1 MECGGEQEFMAEMA
15 PVMSS
20 PGQQEAVASP
30 TAAPTAARPYYGCVF
45 CKRGFT
51 TAQAL
56 GGHMNIHRR
65 HRHRAMPSRRPTATG
80 TTSMVSRD
88 DVDCYNQ
95 HRYLEYSP
103 PPPTPA
109 PPPVTSPPMSSSFA
123 ATSYAGGTATVAGVD
138 GEAMRAAGSSDS
150 HIRELSL
157 LGGADSSTDRD
168 HDLHLRLGRHGRGG
182 DGSPRTPE
190 GSPERKPDLDLELRL
205 GRRPRH

>member
-1 MECGGEQEFMAEMA
+1 MERGGDKEFMVEMA
-15 PVMSS
+15 LMSS
-20 PGQQEAVASP
+20 PGQQEAMTLQAAAVTTSP
-30 TAAPTAARPYYGCVF
+30 TAAPAAARPYYECVF

-65 HRHRAMPSRRPTATG
+65 HRHRAKPPGRRDTRPTATG
-80 TTSMVSRD
+80 ITSTVSRD
-88 DVDCYNQ
+88 IGCYNQ
-95 HRYLEYSP
+95 HRYLPYP
-103 PPPTPA
+103 PPPT
-109 PPPVTSPPMSSSFA
+109 SPPTSSSF
-123 ATSYAGGTATVAGVD
+123 ATSYAGGMAGVD
-138 GEAMRAAGSSDS
+138 GESKRAAGGSTG
-150 HIRELSL
+150 HVRELSL
-157 LGGADSSTDRD
+157 FGGADSSTDRD